1 MSLNNRNSV
10 RDTYHTRGAVVD
22 CQLEL
27 QPRNSAHPEA
37 TTDSMIL
44 EPDKPQTDRMNQH
57 VAEEEVEERVDS
69 KS

>member
-1 MSLNNRNSV
+1 M
-10 RDTYHTRGAVVD
+10 D
-22 CQLEL
+22 CQVEL

-37 TTDSMIL
+37 TTDSIIL
-44 EPDKPQTDRMNQH
+44 EHDKPQTDRTNQH